1 MVLPLTCV
9 VYCDAPITVARMPSL
24 AGASFGAPVLDAAAD
39 FLRQQHA
46 EIAVGLRLA
55 AVDVFGDAAGE
66 RDLVDRRA

>member
-9 VYCDAPITVARMPSL
+9 VYCEAPMTVARMPSL
-24 AGASFGAPVLDAAAD
+24 ARSSLRPPGRGAGAN

-55 AVDVFGDAAGE
+55 AIDVFGDAAGE
-66 RDLVDRRA
+66 A